1 MFGDQGCGMSL
12 TRHRQAISALATTL
26 MLALCLHAARPIAAQ
41 TPLAGSLAGQLLVA
55 APTMGDPRFT
65 RTVILMARHDK
76 DGAFGIVVNRPIGEQ
91 PLSAIL
97 QLLGDN
103 DPAVPGSVRIFA
115 GGPVHP
121 DAGFVVHS
129 SDYHGPATLDL
140 NEHAAITSSREIL
153 RDIGNGKGPSRSLI
167 AFGYSGWG
175 PGQLDGEVE
184 RGDWILEPAQLAD
197 AFSDDARGLWSD
209 VLTRKGGSY
218 ALLARMP
225 ADPSMN

>member
-91 PLSAIL
+91 PLSVIL

-175 PGQLDGEVE
+175 PGQLDGE
-184 RGDWILEPAQLAD
+184 
-197 AFSDDARGLWSD
+197 
-209 VLTRKGGSY
+209 
-218 ALLARMP
+218 LARRDWAIAP
-225 ADPSMN
+225 ADPNLIFDLDRDKVWDAAYAQRMQDL